1 MKNISTDMQ
10 NHLNGEVLT
19 LSNCWKITRRDGLVI
34 GFTDHD
40 QQLIID
46 DITYQA
52 KTGFTPTAIINSSSL
67 NVDNLDI
74 EGMINHDAISEAD
87 IIAGL
92 YDYAEVEMFCV
103 NYLDLSSGK
112 IVMRYGWI
120 GEVRFDGNSFVAEL
134 RGLTQKLSGT
144 IGELYSPTCRANLGD
159 AHCKVNLASRT
170 VTGAITAVGSNNI
183 IYDSARNE
191 AAGTFTHG
199 RLSFT
204 SGANMGLAFEVK
216 SHAAGQIKLMLP
228 PPYPVEVGNTYSLTQ
243 GCDKRFNTCITRF
256 NNAVNFRGEPHLIGL
271 DRLLETSSTRN

>member
-10 NHLNGEVLT
+10 NHLNGEILT
-19 LSNCWKITRRDGLVI
+19 LSNCWKITRRDGVVM

-40 QQLIID
+40 QALIID

-74 EGMINHDAISEAD
+74 EGMINHDEISEAD

-92 YDYAEVEMFCV
+92 YDYAEVEMFCI
-103 NYLDLSSGK
+103 NYMDLSSGK
-112 IVMRYGWI
+112 IVMRFGWI
-120 GEVRFDGNSFVAEL
+120 GEVRFDGNNFVAEL
-134 RGLTQKLSGT
+134 RGLTQKLSGV

-159 AHCKVNLASRT
+159 DHCKVNITSST
-170 VTGAITAVGSNNI
+170 VTGAISAVGSNNI
-183 IYDSARNE
+183 IYDSARTE
-191 AAGTFTHG
+191 VTGTFTHG

-204 SGANMGLAFEVK
+204 SGANAGLAFEVK

-228 PPYPVEVGNTYSLTQ
+228 PPYAVEIGDTYSLTQ